1 MSTVLVGAGIV
12 VLAAVLGGMTGFGYN
27 LIATP
32 LMLVLGLTPATA
44 VTVNLAIALA
54 TRVSVVVRLR
64 SAVRWS
70 RAIPLALGSVPGLV
84 LGAVV
89 GALVDPGGIRVVTGV
104 LVLVVAPLMVLRRPT
119 PGTRPAMQYAVAG
132 CAGGV
137 LGTTTSLNG
146 VPVALTLAADADEQR
161 SFIADLAVYFVVSN
175 LIGLV
180 VLGIRD
186 GVAVDDL
193 RLLAWWLPGAL
204 LANWVGTAWGTRI
217 RADVF
222 RVVTCVL
229 VMGAGVATLLSA

>member
-132 CAGGV
+132 CAGGA